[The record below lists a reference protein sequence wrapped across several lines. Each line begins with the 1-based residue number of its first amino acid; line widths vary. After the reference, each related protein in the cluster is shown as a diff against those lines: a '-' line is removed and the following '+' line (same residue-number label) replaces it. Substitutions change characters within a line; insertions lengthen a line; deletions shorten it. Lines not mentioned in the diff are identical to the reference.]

1 MFTLLWLVQL
11 YVLGLQFEMDVTHT
25 SVFTALGLEKL
36 EKDLLNFTILSKV
49 VFEHEHYTC
58 NI

>member
-1 MFTLLWLVQL
+1 
-11 YVLGLQFEMDVTHT
+11 MDVTHT

-49 VFEHEHYTC
+49 VFEHAHYTC
-58 NI
+58 NIYYIYNLKSL

>member
-1 MFTLLWLVQL
+1 
-11 YVLGLQFEMDVTHT
+11 MDVTHT

-36 EKDLLNFTILSKV
+36 EKDFLKLNFTILPKV
-49 VFEHEHYTC
+49 VFEHAHYTC

>member
-1 MFTLLWLVQL
+1 MNNVHFAMISTTLCL
-11 YVLGLQFEMDVTHT
+11 EMDVTHT

-49 VFEHEHYTC
+49 VFEHAHYTC

>member
-1 MFTLLWLVQL
+1 M
-11 YVLGLQFEMDVTHT
+11 GVTHT
-25 SVFTALGLEKL
+25 SVFTAFGLEKL

-49 VFEHEHYTC
+49 VFEHAHYTC